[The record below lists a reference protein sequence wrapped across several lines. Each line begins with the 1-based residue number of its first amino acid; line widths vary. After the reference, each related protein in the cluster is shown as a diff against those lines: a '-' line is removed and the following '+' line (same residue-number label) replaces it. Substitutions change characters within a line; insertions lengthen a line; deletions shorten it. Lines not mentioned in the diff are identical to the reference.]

1 MRHQPRIRKFRRTLK
16 VEALED
22 RTLLS
27 GVVYASEDMTT
38 GLLSITA
45 STGNKDVTIVQ
56 VSPDDLRVSGVFTPP
71 SLTTPPDFT
80 SVNGGLY
87 ADFALH
93 TVTGINIQM
102 PDGNDQVALSSFD
115 LNGNLIINASPGTN
129 TFTLNTIHAN
139 AITISA
145 AGPGG
150 DTVSM
155 NTVTAGGATI
165 ATGTGADQI
174 NLDSVAMGFLNINSG
189 SGTANDSITI
199 TNSFRTA
206 PLPAAIG
213 LLTVNAGDGDNT
225 IGVTDTTLGLATITA
240 GVGSNTVDVSNDLI
254 TVQVPLNLNVGLGGS
269 AVQTV
274 SLNNDTF
281 SGGPA
286 NIAIGDGTP
295 LFYPGSSL
303 TMTNDTGIGAAVI
316 TLGQYFQSVTIGND
330 QPAGNITAGTLNVAV
345 GDNSDNVQIN
355 ANVAGAESV
364 TVGSAGILSPPSL
377 TVGGSVGTPD
387 NPQPLDVQAGDNW
400 TVTVGAT
407 VSGDENINPSNASN
421 GDSITVKS
429 PSVGGDLSIQAGDN
443 TPSLDVLGTTTNNLT
458 IQAGTGNT
466 YFVLSDVTVNND
478 LNLTTGDG
486 DNALAMMNV
495 NVVDALWV
503 TCGAGINV
511 VYTQSVTCL
520 YGVIDGGSGSSND
533 YEGSGY
539 EAGFVTIGFAGSVV
553 FDPPQIDPSQLS
565 LSADS
570 INEGDTATLNGSF
583 TQFNNDAPHTVTID
597 WGDGS
602 ASIQLQL
609 APDVFTFSVPHQ
621 YVLAGDDSITV
632 TVTDNLGYSASAQTP
647 ITIHEVP
654 PVIPTGGLKLSASTI
669 DEGGSVALTG
679 NFIDPGTMDT
689 HTVDINW
696 GDGSADNTVRLA
708 AGVLTFGPVSH
719 NYLNNL
725 PGNAPYTIQVT
736 VTDQNDAS
744 GSGSIP
750 LVVDNVAPANLQLG
764 FAKDPI
770 NQGDT
775 ATLNGSFTDPGV
787 LDTHT
792 VVINWGDGSATTTLN
807 LAANV
812 LNFTANHPYQDGRPN
827 NDPYTVQV
835 TVTDDD
841 NASVSTSSQFLV
853 NNLPPAN
860 IQLGFASNPINEGDT
875 AILNGTFTDVNPQ
888 DTHTVDINWGDGS
901 AGTTL
906 SLGAGALTFVANH
919 RYLDELPG
927 NAPYTVQVT
936 VADPDN
942 ASTSASIPLTVNN
955 ATPSNLQLSF
965 ANTSISEGD
974 TAMLNGSFTD
984 PGVLDTHTVV
994 INWGDGS
1001 ATTTLNL
1008 AANVLNFTANHPY
1021 VSSLPDDAPYTVQV
1035 TVTDEENA
1043 STSAA
1048 ITLNVNTVNPTLTLS
1063 GPSTGNPESPYAL
1076 NLSASTP
1083 NGTPVTSWTIN
1094 WGDGTTEPVSGNP
1107 SSVAHSYALVHHTY
1121 TISAEAT
1128 TAGGTF
1134 AAGNTVTVKMSLAT
1148 DNENWVAQ
1156 VYEDVLNRA
1165 PELAGLNNWTAHLAA
1180 GASREQVVQGILVSP
1195 EYRTLTVNG
1204 IYEQYLGRP
1213 ADAQGLQQDVQA
1225 LNAGTTTDQIRAD
1238 ILGSDEYF
1246 SLRASNTTSG
1256 YVAALYHDVLN
1267 RSGTAS
1273 EVQSWVETQSA
1284 DGGRIPLAMTFLTST
1299 EANQVLVQGYYQKF
1313 LHRAADASGL
1323 STFVQAR
1330 ANGAT
1335 EEDVMAAILASDEY
1349 FTNAVA

>member
-1 MRHQPRIRKFRRTLK
+1 MRHHQRISKLRRTLK

-27 GVVYASEDMTT
+27 GVVYASEDFTT

-45 STGNKDVTIVQ
+45 STGNKDFTIVQ
-56 VSPDDLRVSGVFTPP
+56 VAPDDLRVSGVITPA
-71 SLTTPPDFT
+71 SLVTLPDFT

-102 PDGNDQVALSSFD
+102 PDGNDQMAMSDFD
-115 LNGNLIINASPGTN
+115 LNGNLTINASPGAN
-129 TFTLNTIHAN
+129 TFTLNTIDAN
-139 AITISA
+139 AITIGA

-150 DTVSM
+150 DTVNM
-155 NTVTAGGATI
+155 NTVTAGAATI

-174 NLDSVAMGFLNINSG
+174 SLDSVAMGFLDIDTG

-199 TNSFRTA
+199 ANSFRTA
-206 PLPAAIG
+206 PLPATIG
-213 LLTVNAGDGDNT
+213 LLTINAGDGDNT
-225 IGVTDTTLGLATITA
+225 IGVTNTTLGSATITA
-240 GVGSNTVDVSNDLI
+240 GVGSNTVDVSNDMI
-254 TVQVPLNLNVGLGGS
+254 TVQAPLNVNVGLGGS

-274 SLNNDTF
+274 SLNNDIF
-281 SGGPA
+281 SDGPA
-286 NIAIGDGTP
+286 SIAIGDGTP
-295 LFYPGSSL
+295 FFNPGSSL
-303 TMTNDTGIGAAVI
+303 TMTNDMGIGAATI
-316 TLGQYFQSVTIGND
+316 TLGQFFQTVTIGSN
-330 QPAGNITAGTLNVAV
+330 PTTNSISASTLNVAI

-355 ANVAGAESV
+355 ANVAGAESI
-364 TVGSAGILSPPSL
+364 TVGNAGTLSTPAI
-377 TVGGSVGTPD
+377 TVDGSVGTPD
-387 NPQPLDVQAGDNW
+387 NPQPLDIQVGDNW
-400 TVTVGAT
+400 SLTVSST
-407 VSGDENINPSNASN
+407 VSGDENINPLNASN
-421 GDSITVKS
+421 GDSITVQS
-429 PSVGGDLSIQAGDN
+429 PSVGGDLNILVGDD
-443 TPSLDVLGTTTNNLT
+443 TPSLDVLGTTTTNLT

-466 YFVLSDVTVNND
+466 YFVLSEVTVNND
-478 LNLTTGDG
+478 LSFNTGDG

-503 TCGAGINV
+503 NCGAGINV
-511 VYTQSVTCL
+511 VFTQSLTCL
-520 YGVIDGGSGSSND
+520 FGLINGGSGSSND
-533 YEGSGY
+533 YEGLGY
-539 EAGFVTIGFAGSVV
+539 EAGFVTTGFAGSAV
-553 FDPPQIDPSQLS
+553 FYPPQIDPSLLS
-565 LSADS
+565 LSADT

-583 TQFNNDAPHTVTID
+583 VQFNNDDPHTVTVN

-602 ASIQLQL
+602 ASTQFQL

-632 TVTDNLGYSASAQTP
+632 TVTDSFGYSASAQTS
-647 ITIHEVP
+647 ITVHEVP
-654 PVIPTGGLKLSASTI
+654 PVIPAGGLKLSSSTI
-669 DEGGSVALTG
+669 NEGGSVALTG
-679 NFIDPGTMDT
+679 KFIDPGILDT

-696 GDGSADNTVRLA
+696 GDGSADGTVQLA
-708 AGVLTFGPVSH
+708 AGVLTFGPMSH
-719 NYLNNL
+719 KYLNNR

-744 GSGSIP
+744 GSAGIP
-750 LVVDNVAPANLQLG
+750 LVVDNVAPSNLQIG

-770 NQGDT
+770 NEGDT

-792 VVINWGDGSATTTLN
+792 VVINWGDGSANTTLN

-812 LNFTANHPYQDGRPN
+812 LNFTANHPYQDGRLDN
-827 NDPYTVQV
+827 APYTVQV

-875 AILNGTFTDVNPQ
+875 ATLNGTFTDVNPQ
-888 DTHTVDINWGDGS
+888 ETHTVDINWGDGS
-901 AGTTL
+901 PDTTL
-906 SLGAGALTFVANH
+906 NLGANVLNFTANH
-919 RYLDELPG
+919 PYLNNLPG

-936 VADPDN
+936 VTDPEN
-942 ASTSASIPLTVNN
+942 ASTSASVPLTVHNV
-955 ATPSNLQLSF
+955 APSNLQLNF
-965 ANTSISEGD
+965 TNPSISEGD
-974 TAMLNGSFTD
+974 TATLNGSFTD

-1001 ATTTLNL
+1001 ANTTLNL

-1021 VSSLPDDAPYTVQV
+1021 MSSLSNDAPYTVQV
-1035 TVTDEENA
+1035 TVTDEDNA

-1048 ITLNVNTVNPTLTLS
+1048 VTLNVNTVNPTLTLS
-1063 GPSTGNPESPYAL
+1063 GPSTGNPESPYTL
-1076 NLSASTP
+1076 NLSASSP
-1083 NGTPVTSWTIN
+1083 NGDPVTSWTIN

-1107 SSVAHSYALVHHTY
+1107 NSVAHTYVLVHHTY

-1128 TAGGTF
+1128 TAHGTF
-1134 AAGNTVTVKMSLAT
+1134 AAGNTVTVNMSLAT
-1148 DNENWVAQ
+1148 DNENFIAQ

-1180 GASREQVVQGILVSP
+1180 GASRDQVVQWIFLSP
-1195 EYRTLTVNG
+1195 EYRTLTVNH
-1204 IYEQYLGRP
+1204 IYEQYLDRP
-1213 ADAQGLQQDVQA
+1213 ADAQGLQQDLQA
-1225 LNAGTTTDQIRAD
+1225 MNAGTTTDQIRAGV
-1238 ILGSDEYF
+1238 LGSEEYF
-1246 SLRASNTTSG
+1246 SLRAGGTFSG

-1267 RSGTAS
+1267 RSASAS
-1273 EVQSWVETQSA
+1273 EIQSWVQTESA
-1284 DGGRIPLAMTFLTST
+1284 DEGRTPLALTFLTST
-1299 EANQVLVQGYYQKF
+1299 EANQDLVQSYYQKF
-1313 LHRAADASGL
+1313 LHRSADASGL

-1349 FTNAVA
+1349 FQNAIA